1 MSDSEFLTT
10 DVAKP
15 SPTEPHTKRRQ
26 LMGRIAAVLFAVGV
40 TLGIVL
46 FQDQIERLGVYG
58 YPAVFLISLVGNAT
72 LIIPSPSM
80 AVVFGIGATL
90 NPVAVGLIAGLGSA
104 LGEVTGYLAGV
115 GGRVVVE
122 NRELY
127 NRLEGWMRRWGVLV
141 IFVLGLV
148 PNPAFD
154 VGGMVAGALRMPFW
168 RFLLAAWAGKGLRL
182 MIFALGGYVIFSW
195 F

>member
-1 MSDSEFLTT
+1 
-10 DVAKP
+10 
-15 SPTEPHTKRRQ
+15 
-26 LMGRIAAVLFAVGV
+26 MGRIAAVLFAIGV

-90 NPVAVGLIAGLGSA
+90 NPIAVGLIAGLGSA

-182 MIFALGGYVIFSW
+182 MIFALGGYVIFSRA